1 MFQNVVR
8 ICSILRNIPY
18 ALGKNEHS
26 TDVVKNHSIYVI
38 FLKLFDSIAHLLFSH
53 WFSVYLLYQLLREKE
68 VLEFLSIYVYF
79 SVFFLKILSVFVSYN
94 LKPFFRYI
102 SVYVSYVLLI
112 DLVFNYISSTAIMP
126 IHMSSNYWASLREN
140 HIAQDTH
147 CYEPPKFNLIWR
159 ELNQGHKSHRA
170 TQTSCKCYQV
180 AIILLIA
187 FPSIRCLW
195 NSRIAAGD

>member
-112 DLVFNYISSTAIMP
+112 NEPLYDQEIPTLSLVIFFVLKLTLILIGSSFLLISVSMLYISLFFI
-126 IHMSSNYWASLREN
+126 
-140 HIAQDTH
+140 
-147 CYEPPKFNLIWR
+147 F
-159 ELNQGHKSHRA
+159 
-170 TQTSCKCYQV
+170 
-180 AIILLIA
+180 
-187 FPSIRCLW
+187 
-195 NSRIAAGD
+195 